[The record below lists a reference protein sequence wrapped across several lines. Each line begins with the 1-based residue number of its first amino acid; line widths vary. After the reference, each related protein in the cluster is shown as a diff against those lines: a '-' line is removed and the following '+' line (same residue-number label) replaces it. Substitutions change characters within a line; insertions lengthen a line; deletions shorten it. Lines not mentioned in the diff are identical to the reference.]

1 MQVNETLNEG
11 LKREFT
17 IVVPASEIDAEL
29 NGRLAE
35 LAPRMT
41 LPGFRPGKVPAT
53 LLKARYGDSLLG
65 EVLEKAVNANTEM
78 ALTERGLRPAVQPR
92 VEITAY
98 DKGKDLEYKVSV
110 ELMPDI
116 EPVDFSLLTVER
128 TIATVD
134 DKAVDEALERM
145 AAQQKDSEPVTEQRG
160 AAEGDVVVIDFE
172 GSIDGTPFDGGAAQD
187 HHLEL
192 GSNTFIPGF
201 EGQLVGAEVGSSR
214 DVTVSFP
221 TDYKAAHLAGKEAV
235 FAVTVKELR
244 SPKPVAIDDALAQ
257 RFGLEDLAALRNAI
271 REQMQGE
278 FGEAARAKTKRS
290 LLDALAARHSFAVP
304 PGMVEEE
311 YRGIVQQVVAQAANA
326 GQAEHDDHA
335 HDHDHD
341 HYHGHDHD
349 HGHDHHYHGHAHHDH
364 GHEHHD
370 HDHAH
375 HDHDHDG
382 HDHAHHDHAKE
393 DGFATEEAK
402 ISEEDRAEYRSIAER
417 RVRLGLLLSEVGRM
431 NNIQVTDEEVT
442 NAIRGQAARFPGQE
456 KFVFE
461 YYQKNP
467 QALAQVRAPLFEDK
481 VVDFIMEM
489 ATVTEK
495 QVTPEQLFAD
505 EESAAGDAEET
516 TESKASAGKSKSG
529 KAKKAKA
536 EEGPAG

>member
-35 LAPRMT
+35 LAPRMS
-41 LPGFRPGKVPAT
+41 LPGFRPGKVPPT

-65 EVLEKAVNANTEM
+65 EILEKAVNTNTEM
-78 ALTERGLRPAVQPR
+78 ALNERGLRPAVQPR

-110 ELMPDI
+110 ELMPEI
-116 EPVDFSLLTVER
+116 EPVDFASLSVEQTV
-128 TIATVD
+128 ATVD
-134 DKAVDEALERM
+134 DKAVDEALARM
-145 AAQQKDSEPVTEQRG
+145 AGQQKDSEPVTETRG

-172 GSIDGTPFDGGAAQD
+172 GKIDGAPFDGGAAQD

-192 GSNTFIPGF
+192 GSDSFIPGF
-201 EGQLVGAEVGSSR
+201 EGQLLGAKVGEAR

-221 TDYKAAHLAGKEAV
+221 ADYQASHLAGKEAV
-235 FAVTVKELR
+235 FTVTAKELR
-244 SPKPVAIDDALAQ
+244 APKPVAIDDAFAQ
-257 RFGLEDLAALRNAI
+257 RFGLDTLEALRSAV

-278 FGEAARAKTKRS
+278 FAEAARAKTKRS
-290 LLDALAARHSFAVP
+290 LLDALAAKHSFGVP

-311 YRGIVQQVVAQAANA
+311 YRGIVHQVVAHS
-326 GQAEHDDHA
+326 GRETEHADA
-335 HDHDHD
+335 HDL
-341 HYHGHDHD
+341 GHDHNHEHERE
-349 HGHDHHYHGHAHHDH
+349 HGHEPEAA
-364 GHEHHD
+364 EHHD
-370 HDHAH
+370 HS
-375 HDHDHDG
+375 G
-382 HDHAHHDHAKE
+382 HPSE
-393 DGFATEEAK
+393 DEK
-402 ISEEDRAEYRSIAER
+402 ISEEERAEYRQIAER
-417 RVRLGLLLSEVGRM
+417 RVRLGLLLSEVGRL

-442 NAIRGQAARFPGQE
+442 NAIRSQAARFPGQE

-505 EESAAGDAEET
+505 DDDDDAA
-516 TESKASAGKSKSG
+516 ASADEVKPSKKATGGKAKPA

-536 EEGPAG
+536 KVGDETVGGEQEGVAE

>member
-35 LAPRMT
+35 LAPRMS
-41 LPGFRPGKVPAT
+41 LPGFRPGKVPPT

-65 EVLEKAVNANTEM
+65 EILEKAVNTNTEM

-110 ELMPDI
+110 ELMPEI
-116 EPVDFSLLTVER
+116 EPVDFASLTVER
-128 TIATVD
+128 TVAAVD

-145 AAQQKDSEPVTEQRG
+145 AGQQKDSEPVTEERG

-172 GSIDGTPFDGGAAQD
+172 GKIDGVPFDGGTAQD

-192 GSNTFIPGF
+192 GSNSFIPGF
-201 EGQLVGAEVGSSR
+201 EGQLVGAKVGESR

-221 TDYKAAHLAGKEAV
+221 ADYQASHLAGKEAV
-235 FAVTVKELR
+235 FGVALKELR
-244 SPKPVAIDDALAQ
+244 APKPVAIDDAFAQ
-257 RFGLEDLAALRNAI
+257 RFGLDTLDALRGAV

-278 FGEAARAKTKRS
+278 FSEAARAKTKRT
-290 LLDALAARHSFAVP
+290 LLDALAERHDFAVP

-311 YRGIVQQVVAQAANA
+311 YRGIVHQVVAHSGEA
-326 GQAEHDDHA
+326 GQEQG

-341 HYHGHDHD
+341 HDH
-349 HGHDHHYHGHAHHDH
+349 A
-364 GHEHHD
+364 

-375 HDHDHDG
+375 EQD
-382 HDHAHHDHAKE
+382 HHDHSGDPSE
-393 DGFATEEAK
+393 DEK
-402 ISEEDRAEYRSIAER
+402 ISEEDRAEYRQIAER

-431 NNIQVTDEEVT
+431 NNIQVTDDEVT
-442 NAIRGQAARFPGQE
+442 NAIRSQAQRFPGQE

-467 QALAQVRAPLFEDK
+467 QALAQIRAPLFEDK
-481 VVDFIMEM
+481 VVDFILEM

-505 EESAAGDAEET
+505 DDDDTSEAAAASEEKPAK
-516 TESKASAGKSKSG
+516 KAKAKAKP

-536 EEGPAG
+536 EAGDEKEGAAE

>member
-41 LPGFRPGKVPAT
+41 LPGFRPGKVPPT
-53 LLKARYGDSLLG
+53 LLKARFGESLLG
-65 EVLEKAVNANTEM
+65 EILEKAVNTNTEM

-128 TIATVD
+128 TVATVD
-134 DKAVDEALERM
+134 DKAVDGALERM

-172 GSIDGTPFDGGAAQD
+172 GSIDGTPFEGGAAQD

-192 GSNTFIPGF
+192 GSNSFIPGF
-201 EGQLVGAEVGSSR
+201 EGQLVGAEVGAKR

-221 TDYKAAHLAGKEAV
+221 ADYQASHLAGKEAV
-235 FAVTVKELR
+235 FAVTLKELR

-257 RFGLEDLAALRNAI
+257 RFGLDDLQALRTAI

-304 PGMVEEE
+304 TGMVEEE
-311 YRGIVQQVVAQAANA
+311 YRGIVQQIVAQPANA
-326 GQAEHDDHA
+326 GQAEHD
-335 HDHDHD
+335 HDH
-341 HYHGHDHD
+341 HDHD
-349 HGHDHHYHGHAHHDH
+349 HGHDHPNHDHAHHDHGHEHHDH

-375 HDHDHDG
+375 HDHDG
-382 HDHAHHDHAKE
+382 HDHAHHDHAPE
-393 DGFATEEAK
+393 TGFAAEEAK
-402 ISEEDRAEYRSIAER
+402 ISEADRAEYRQIAER

-442 NAIRGQAARFPGQE
+442 TAIRGQAARFPGQE

-489 ATVTEK
+489 ATVTEN

-505 EESAAGDAEET
+505 DDSAAGEAEET
-516 TESKASAGKSKSG
+516 ADGKPAAGRPKSGKSK
-529 KAKKAKA
+529 KAKG
-536 EEGPAG
+536 EEGPAE

>member
-35 LAPRMT
+35 LAPRMS
-41 LPGFRPGKVPAT
+41 LPGFRPGKVPPT

-65 EVLEKAVNANTEM
+65 EILEKAVNSNTEM
-78 ALTERGLRPAVQPR
+78 ALSERGLRPAVQPR

-98 DKGKDLEYKVSV
+98 DKGKDLEYTVSV
-110 ELMPDI
+110 ELMPEI
-116 EPVDFSLLTVER
+116 EPVDFASMTVER
-128 TIATVD
+128 TVAAVD
-134 DKAVDEALERM
+134 DKAVDEALDRM
-145 AAQQKDSEPVTEQRG
+145 AGQQKDSEPVTEERG

-172 GSIDGTPFDGGAAQD
+172 GKIDGVPFDGGTAQD

-192 GSNTFIPGF
+192 GSNSFIPGF
-201 EGQLVGAEVGSSR
+201 EGQLVGAKTGETR

-221 TDYKAAHLAGKEAV
+221 ADYQASHLAGKEAV
-235 FAVTVKELR
+235 FTVTLKELR
-244 SPKPVAIDDALAQ
+244 APKPVAIDDAFAQ
-257 RFGLEDLAALRNAI
+257 RFGLDTLDALRSAV

-278 FGEAARAKTKRS
+278 FAEAARAKTKRT
-290 LLDALAARHSFAVP
+290 LLDALAERHSFAVP

-311 YRGIVQQVVAQAANA
+311 YRGIVHQVVAHSGEA
-326 GQAEHDDHA
+326 GQEQG
-335 HDHDHD
+335 HDHD
-341 HYHGHDHD
+341 HDHD
-349 HGHDHHYHGHAHHDH
+349 HGHDHDHDH
-364 GHEHHD
+364 GNDEHHD
-370 HDHAH
+370 HSGDPS
-375 HDHDHDG
+375 
-382 HDHAHHDHAKE
+382 E
-393 DGFATEEAK
+393 DEK
-402 ISEEDRAEYRSIAER
+402 ISEEDRAEYRQIAER

-442 NAIRGQAARFPGQE
+442 SAIRSQAGRFPGQE

-467 QALAQVRAPLFEDK
+467 QALAQIRAPLFEDK
-481 VVDFIMEM
+481 VVDFILEM

-505 EESAAGDAEET
+505 DDDDASEAAAASEEKPAK
-516 TESKASAGKSKSG
+516 KAKP

-536 EEGPAG
+536 KADDEKEGAAE